1 MIKKIMLLAA
11 LLVFGCDAVFAD
23 RFVNL
28 TPAPANM
35 TVGAGDF
42 RIPRGMKIST
52 RGLSAEMQA
61 EVMRFVNDFNEAT
74 GLDVR
79 LARSGRMEI
88 SADSGIAPEGYDLD
102 VTPHGIKLA
111 AATPAGLYYGL
122 QTIKKIL
129 PANVMAGKHGAPD
142 AEYVLPEVKIMDEP
156 AYGYRGF
163 MLDVSRHFFTA
174 DEIKR
179 MLDVM
184 SYYKLNRFHWHLTD
198 DQGWRLPVE
207 KYPLL
212 TTVGATAPDVR
223 ITDMHRK
230 EQYMAGRTYGPYSYT
245 KEELKEV
252 VEYAARRHIEVVPEV
267 DMPGHFVAALVAY
280 PHYSCAPWAD
290 RQVWTRAGVS
300 RDVLNVANPEAVEF
314 AGDIIDELAEIFP
327 YPYIHIGGD
336 ECPTDAWE
344 TNADCRTLMERE
356 GLDNAR
362 LLQSRFIRQMADRAA
377 AHGKKLYM
385 WNEAL
390 TAKGADS
397 TMLKAIDAS
406 IFAWWPAD
414 ESVRKAT
421 ANNLPVVYT
430 PFGPYYINRRQSPD
444 SAPGAGK
451 GDDDVKR
458 TYEVVP
464 FATAVPGSE
473 ANHMGIQ
480 GTFWTEY
487 VSDPEYMEHL
497 ALPRLIAIA
506 EAGWTPQ
513 SKKNF
518 ADFQKRITA
527 DAALLDLG
535 GYKYTKLYMLA
546 PVGKSTGPDVPGEE

>member
-1 MIKKIMLLAA
+1 MTKKILLLVAV
-11 LLVFGCDAVFAD
+11 LVFGCSAAFAD

-35 TVGAGDF
+35 TVGDGNF
-42 RIPRGMKIST
+42 KIPAGMKIAT
-52 RGLSAEMQA
+52 KGLTPEMQA
-61 EVMRFVNDFNEAT
+61 EVTQFINDFNAAT
-74 GLDVR
+74 ALNVK
-79 LARSGRMEI
+79 LAKKGRMEI
-88 SADSGIAPEGYDLD
+88 SRDAKVAQEGYNLD
-102 VTPHGIKLA
+102 VTADGIKLA
-111 AATPAGLYYGL
+111 ASTPAGLYYGL

-129 PANVMAGKHGAPD
+129 PANVMAGKPGAPG
-142 AEYVLPEVKIMDEP
+142 AEYVLPVLQIMDEP

-198 DQGWRLPVE
+198 DQGWRLPME
-207 KYPLL
+207 KYPKL
-212 TTVGATAPDVR
+212 TTVGATAPDIR
-223 ITDMHRK
+223 ITDMHAK
-230 EQYMAGRTYGPYSYT
+230 TQYMAGKPYGPYSYT
-245 KEELKEV
+245 KEELKDIV
-252 VEYAARRHIEVVPEV
+252 DYAAKRHIEVVPEV

-280 PHYSCAPWAD
+280 PEFSCAPWAD
-290 RQVWTRAGVS
+290 REVWTRAGVS
-300 RDVLNVANPEAVEF
+300 KDVLNVADPKAVEF

-344 TNADCRTLMERE
+344 TNADCRALMEKE
-356 GLDNAR
+356 GLDNPR
-362 LLQSRFIRQMADRAA
+362 LLQSRFIKQMADRAA
-377 AHGKKLYM
+377 SRGKKLYV

-390 TAKGADS
+390 TSQGADS
-397 TMLKAIDAS
+397 VMLKDIDAS

-430 PFGPYYINRRQSPD
+430 PFGPYYINRRQAPD

-451 GDDDVKR
+451 GEDDVKR

-473 ANHMGIQ
+473 ANHMGVQ
-480 GTFWTEY
+480 GTFWTEH

-527 DAALLDLG
+527 DAELLDLG
-535 GYKYTKLYMLA
+535 NYKYTKLYMLA
-546 PVGKSTGPDVPGEE
+546 PVGKSTGPEVPGEE

>member
-1 MIKKIMLLAA
+1 MTKKILLIFA
-11 LLVFGCDAVFAD
+11 LMAFCCASVFAD

-35 TVGAGDF
+35 TVGEGEYK
-42 RIPRGMKIST
+42 IPKGMKIST
-52 RGLSAEMQA
+52 KGLTPDMQS
-61 EVMRFVNDFNEAT
+61 EVTKFIKDFNEAT
-74 GLDVR
+74 GLNVR
-79 LARSGRMEI
+79 QAKKGQMEI
-88 SADSGIAPEGYDLD
+88 RVNSAIAPEGYNLE
-102 VTPHGIKLA
+102 VTTRGIKLE

-122 QTIKKIL
+122 QTIKKVL
-129 PANVMAGKHGAPD
+129 PANVMACKPGA
-142 AEYVLPEVKIMDEP
+142 AGTEYVLPEMVIMDEP

-198 DQGWRLPVE
+198 DQGWRLPME
-207 KYPLL
+207 KYPKL

-223 ITDMHRK
+223 ITDMHQK
-230 EQYMAGRTYGPYSYT
+230 TQYMAGKPYGPYSYT
-245 KEELKEV
+245 KEELKDI
-252 VEYAARRHIEVVPEV
+252 VEYAAQRHIEVIPEV

-280 PHYSCAPWAD
+280 PEYSCAPWAE
-290 RQVWTRAGVS
+290 RQVWTHGGVS

-314 AGDIIDELAEIFP
+314 AGDVIDVLAEIFP

-336 ECPTDAWE
+336 ECPTDAWK
-344 TNADCRTLMERE
+344 TNADCRALMEKE

-362 LLQSRFIRQMADRAA
+362 LLQSRFIKQMADRAA
-377 AHGKKLYM
+377 THGKKLYM
-385 WNEAL
+385 WNEVL
-390 TAKGADS
+390 TSNGADS
-397 TMLKAIDAS
+397 LMLKDIDAS

-430 PFGPYYINRRQSPD
+430 PFGPYYINRRQTPD

-458 TYEVVP
+458 TYEVIP
-464 FATAVPGSE
+464 FSTAVPGSE
-473 ANHMGIQ
+473 KNHMGVQ

-527 DAALLDLG
+527 DAELLDLG
-535 GYKYTKLYMLA
+535 GYKYTKLYMLE
-546 PVGKSTGPDVPGEE
+546 PVGKSTGPDVAGEE